1 MSKVEGEEVFDYL
14 DNFLFKRIKT
24 IEKVIDHHFML
35 ITDEIKIDRTKMLT
49 EKFNKLKDAD
59 PDLYG
64 EDKAMTLRAYIDGA
78 TKDDVDL
85 MLYPIEKKLDLLLDY
100 ETDLIKSAKEPNL
113 MGTINRKLQDN
124 REGIQYFCRMT
135 GSISHSYFILD

>member
-124 REGIQYFCRMT
+124 REGIQNFCRMT
-135 GSISHSYFILD
+135 GSISQSYFILD

>member
-1 MSKVEGEEVFDYL
+1 MFDYL

-124 REGIQYFCRMT
+124 REGIQNFCRMT
-135 GSISHSYFILD
+135 GSISQSYFILD

>member
-1 MSKVEGEEVFDYL
+1 VSKVEGEEVFDYL

-124 REGIQYFCRMT
+124 REGIQNFCRMT
-135 GSISHSYFILD
+135 GSISQSYFILD